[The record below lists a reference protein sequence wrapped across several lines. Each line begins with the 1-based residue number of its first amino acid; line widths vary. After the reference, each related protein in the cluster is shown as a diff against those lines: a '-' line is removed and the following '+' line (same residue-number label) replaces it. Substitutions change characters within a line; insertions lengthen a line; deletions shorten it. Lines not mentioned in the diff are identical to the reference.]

1 MEPLWL
7 ERPLVEAVHADQ
19 VRQFGGSLGLRD
31 QGALESALT
40 RPQNRWGYHPESD
53 LQALAASYGYG
64 LANNHPFVDG
74 NKRLAFLAME
84 MFLGLNGL
92 AIEASNMEIIE
103 LMLAVADRRCDE
115 EQLIRWLREHTVLA
129 EEN

>member
-31 QGALESALT
+31 EGALESALT
-40 RPQNRWGYHPESD
+40 RPQNRRAYQPESG
-53 LQALAASYGYG
+53 LHALAASYGYG

-74 NKRLAFLAME
+74 NKRIAFLGME

-92 AIEASNMEIIE
+92 AIEASNVEVIE

-115 EQLIRWLREHTVLA
+115 EQLTVWLREHTIPA
-129 EEN
+129 DD